1 MNNIELR
8 AADAVS
14 RLPGRL
20 DKLTEALQ
28 QVTMQQGDM
37 SVYLERI
44 ANATERVAD
53 SMQAWGAGSTQITS
67 WSSEPKATIVPMS
80 MQAQASAKRDKA

>member
-8 AADAVS
+8 AADALS

-20 DKLTEALQ
+20 DELTKALQ
-28 QVTMQQGDM
+28 QVTTRQDSM

-44 ANATERVAD
+44 ANALERVAD
-53 SMQAWGAGSTQITS
+53 SMQTWGAGATQITT
-67 WSSEPKATIVPMS
+67 WSSEPKATVMPMS